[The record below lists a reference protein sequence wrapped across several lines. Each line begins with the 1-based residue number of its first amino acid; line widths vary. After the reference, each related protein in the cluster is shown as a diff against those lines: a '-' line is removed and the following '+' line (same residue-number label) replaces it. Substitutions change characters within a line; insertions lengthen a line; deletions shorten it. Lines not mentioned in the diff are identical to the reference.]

1 MYNYSSATYTVT
13 LTTNSTSYITSVTT
27 PTTDQEEIIDLA
39 IERIKEED
47 GFDLSN
53 AFAAGPARAAIITD
67 TAGSNPS
74 SLLAKNVKNETNT
87 PRK

>member
-53 AFAAGPARAAIITD
+53 HKLVDTD
-67 TAGSNPS
+67 VEV
-74 SLLAKNVKNETNT
+74 LEVWD
-87 PRK
+87 